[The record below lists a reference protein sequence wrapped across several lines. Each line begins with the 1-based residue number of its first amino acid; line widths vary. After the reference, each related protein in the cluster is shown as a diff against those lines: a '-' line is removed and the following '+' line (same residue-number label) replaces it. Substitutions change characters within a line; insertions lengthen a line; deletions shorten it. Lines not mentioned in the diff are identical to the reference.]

1 MEDIH
6 GVRGCC
12 GSSSLRRSRSG
23 GGLVVFWMRLPFV
36 CLVVCVRV
44 CVYVWSQGSIK
55 LIWRCMSCRKISVLE
70 KGSDYPAVNF
80 LYIPSPST
88 ESGTATRRNEN
99 GLIPPGRSGLT
110 YNLIQAALGFPN
122 ELTSEHGHG
131 MRSAE
136 PTKDILIQTTYY
148 LRDMI
153 FLQ

>member
-99 GLIPPGRSGLT
+99 GLILPAEADLHTTLSK
-110 YNLIQAALGFPN
+110 Q
-122 ELTSEHGHG
+122 
-131 MRSAE
+131 RSAFRMNL
-136 PTKDILIQTTYY
+136 PRNTAMACDLLNQPRTS
-148 LRDMI
+148 
-153 FLQ
+153 